1 MTTRDPAEVQDT
13 DSVLFAKKLTS
24 VFDECNRV
32 LRDNGLFIFTYH
44 HSRHEGWVSVHKE
57 IRYAGFVCIQTYSIK
72 AEMSVSMLL
81 QQAKTPIHIDLVIV
95 CKKRQLSESK
105 LIEGNII
112 RNAVATASG
121 KIEEL
126 GNYVDISF
134 GDAKVALIGRLLC
147 ELSLIGELDRELGFL
162 EESEGSIESYSKTL

>member
-1 MTTRDPAEVQDT
+1 MP
-13 DSVLFAKKLTS
+13 
-24 VFDECNRV
+24 
-32 LRDNGLFIFTYH
+32 
-44 HSRHEGWVSVHKE
+44 
-57 IRYAGFVCIQTYSIK
+57 
-72 AEMSVSMLL
+72 L